1 MKNEVSYMVISNLPG
16 FYELDRTSRLKILKE
31 QVNLTNDEI
40 KILENTGGVD
50 FNIIDHMVENAI
62 GVMSLPL
69 GIATNFV
76 INGVDRLIPMAVEE
90 TSVIA
95 AASHAAKIARHTGGF
110 KAVTT
115 PQIMIGQIEVSNI
128 PDINAARIRIYEN
141 RDMLLKI
148 AAEKDPMLIKV
159 GGGPIDINVKIIGDS
174 VKPMMVVHL
183 LVNTMD
189 AMGANAVNTMV
200 ETLGTY
206 IEDIT
211 KGTVNLRIISNL
223 AIYRI
228 VRAYATFPKENL
240 ARAGFSGEEV
250 VDRIIEAYK
259 FALHD
264 PFRCA
269 THNKGIMNGISAV
282 VIATGNDF
290 RAIEAGAHAYASYT
304 TGYRPLTTYEKNENG
319 DLVGSIEIPMAVGL
333 IGGATSVHP
342 IAKINVK
349 IAGVKHVSELQE
361 IIASVGLAQ
370 NFAALYALTTE
381 GIQRGHMSLHA
392 RNIAISA
399 GAVGNEIDIVAKQL
413 VSEKKIRIERASEII
428 ANMRKSEKK

>member
-1 MKNEVSYMVISNLPG
+1 MVISNLPG

-31 QVNLTNDEI
+31 QVNLTDDEI

>member
-1 MKNEVSYMVISNLPG
+1 MVISNLPG